1 MDPAPRPARGVDPA
15 VPTERREPLIVAH
28 RGTWSAAPQNSL
40 ASLEG
45 AIALGCDMVELDVR
59 RTRDGRL
66 VAVHDLRIQGT
77 RVRTLDHAQLKAR
90 LGPRQAPAL
99 AEVLERAAGRIK
111 LDIELKED
119 GYVGEV
125 TSAVA
130 AHLAPDGYVMTSF
143 LPSVVAAIKEQA
155 PEARTGLLLKPAGA
169 LSLDRRLQYT
179 RADFLA
185 PHARL
190 ARAGLLAWAA
200 ERGLRS
206 YVWTVNHR
214 RILHATLDDPRVE
227 AVITDRPGDALAH
240 LASARALQ
248 RESAQ
253 AA

>member
-1 MDPAPRPARGVDPA
+1 
-15 VPTERREPLIVAH
+15 LIVAH

-40 ASLEG
+40 AALEG

-66 VAVHDLRIQGT
+66 VAVHDPRIQGT
-77 RVRTLDHAQLKAR
+77 KVGTLDHAQLKAR
-90 LGPRQAPAL
+90 LGPRQAPSL
-99 AEVLERAAGRIK
+99 AEVLERAAGRIR

-119 GYVGEV
+119 GYVEDV
-125 TSAVA
+125 TRAVA
-130 AHLAPDGYVMTSF
+130 EHLTPGGYVVTSF
-143 LPSVVAAIKEQA
+143 LPSVLATIKQHV
-155 PEARTGLLLKPAGA
+155 PETRTGLLLGPRGA
-169 LSLDRRLQYT
+169 LGVERRLQRS

-190 ARAGLLAWAA
+190 ARAGLLARAA
-200 ERGLRS
+200 ERGLES

-214 RILHATLDDPRVE
+214 RMLHAMLDDPRVA

-240 LASARALQ
+240 LASARACRQ
-248 RESAQ
+248 E